1 MNDSLNYIKVD
12 LSKES
17 MRKIPGGIGI
27 YLFTHGSK
35 IVYIGKSINIKA
47 RLLSH
52 LENAKI
58 DRKEKAILD
67 NSNSIEYI
75 ITDSE
80 FKALILESKL
90 IQTHHP
96 RYNVRW
102 RDDKSYLYI
111 KITVKEPYPKLF
123 LVRKEREKG
132 AEYFGPFPSLQST
145 QEILRQT
152 RRIFPF
158 CTQKKIGR
166 PCFYSKIGLCSP
178 CPSYIESLNNAEA
191 KNKLKKKYRKNIL
204 QIRKILKGKT
214 NAVEKQLIEELD
226 HLTQKEHYEEAIQVR
241 NRLLR
246 FQRLIFQ
253 QLFDPHDFKS
263 YDRSKD
269 SIKDLLNILHHYLPH
284 LKLLSRI
291 ECYDISNLSQKE
303 GTGSMVVMS
312 DGQVNKNEYKKF
324 KIKNPRIFS
333 DFEMLEEVLTRRF
346 KNNWP
351 EPNLIVVDGG
361 KPQVRTVLK
370 ILFSLQKKIPVIGIA
385 KRPDRLIIGIS
396 NLPTIR
402 PNMNRPGFNLIRM
415 IRDES
420 HRFARK
426 YHLYLRDKKFYNKI

>member
-1 MNDSLNYIKVD
+1 MNDSLNSVKVS
-12 LSKES
+12 LSKENIG
-17 MRKIPGGIGI
+17 KIPGSIGI

-52 LENAKI
+52 LENAKV

-67 NSNSIEYI
+67 NSTSIEYI

-111 KITVKEPYPKLF
+111 KLTVKEPYPKLF

-132 AEYFGPFPSLQST
+132 AEYFGPFPSIQST

-158 CTQKKIGR
+158 CTQKKIGK

-178 CPSYIESLNNAEA
+178 CPSYIESLNGEEA
-191 KNKLKKKYRKNIL
+191 KNRLKIKYKKNIQ
-204 QIRKILKGKT
+204 QIKRILRGKT
-214 NAVEKQLIEELD
+214 DVVERQLIEELD
-226 HLTQKEHYEEAIQVR
+226 SLTQEERYEEAIQVR

-246 FQRLIFQ
+246 FQRLISQ

-263 YDRSKD
+263 YDRSKE
-269 SIKDLLNILHHYLPH
+269 SIKDLLNMLHNYLPN
-284 LKLLSRI
+284 LKSLSRI

-303 GTGSMVVMS
+303 GTGSLVVMTE
-312 DGQVNKNEYKKF
+312 GQVNKDEYKKF
-324 KIKNPRIFS
+324 KIRNLKIFS

-346 KNNWP
+346 KNNWK
-351 EPNLIVVDGG
+351 EPDLIVVDGG
-361 KPQVRTVLK
+361 KPQVHTVLK
-370 ILFSLQKKIPVIGIA
+370 ILFALKKKIPVIGIA
-385 KRPDRLIIGIS
+385 KRPDRLIIGID
-396 NLPTIR
+396 NLPTLR
-402 PNMNRPGFNLIRM
+402 PNMNRPGFNLIRL
-415 IRDES
+415 IRDEA

-426 YHLYLRDKKFYNKI
+426 YHLYLRDKKLYNKI

>member
-1 MNDSLNYIKVD
+1 MNNFLNSVKVA
-12 LSKES
+12 LSKEGIG
-17 MRKIPGGIGI
+17 KVPGGIGI

-52 LENAKI
+52 LENARV

-67 NSNSIEYI
+67 NSNSIEYV

-80 FKALILESKL
+80 FKALLLESKL

-132 AEYFGPFPSLQST
+132 AEYFGPFPSLQSA

-158 CTQKKIGR
+158 CTQKKIGK

-178 CPSYIESLNNAEA
+178 CPSYIESINNEGT
-191 KNKLKKKYRKNIL
+191 KNKLKKKYKKNIQ

-214 NAVEKQLIEELD
+214 DSVEKQLIEELD
-226 HLTQKEHYEEAIQVR
+226 HLTQKERYEEAIQVR

-246 FQRLIFQ
+246 FQKLISQ
-253 QLFDPHDFKS
+253 QLFDPQDFKS

-269 SIKDLLNILHHYLPH
+269 SIKDLLNILHYYLPN
-284 LKLLSRI
+284 LKSLSRI

-303 GTGSMVVMS
+303 GTGSMVVMT

-324 KIKNPRIFS
+324 KIRNPRIFS

-346 KNNWP
+346 KNNW
-351 EPNLIVVDGG
+351 EWPNLIVVDGG

-370 ILFSLQKKIPVIGIA
+370 ILHSLDKEIPVIGIA
-385 KRPDRLIIGIS
+385 KRPDRLIIGIAD
-396 NLPTIR
+396 LPTIR
-402 PNMNRPGFNLIRM
+402 PNMNRPGFNLIRL

-426 YHLYLRDKKFYNKI
+426 YHLYLRDKKLYNKI